1 MNTDSLFG
9 SLVSSAMR
17 LSSGLLVTL
26 GLVLMLL
33 MTNIWAIALLLG
45 SQQEKAVSH
54 FARVMEN
61 IREQEV
67 FLQAIADRLVAPTD
81 SLQGAPPVL
90 KQVRR
95 SGDGVNE
102 LYEVAESDFSMPFT
116 VALAQQHQ
124 NERSLNA
131 LSALG
136 WHLTNY
142 YSRFWALSQFPSPQL
157 FVFSPQ
163 NPSSIAV
170 PAVGR
175 FRSINLLEQ
184 QNYTSVAA
192 GLMARTLSDPDKLLD
207 YRVHWAPIVSGLRD
221 TGGRREIVAY
231 VAGELPINP
240 VRVDSSMD
248 RVVVTALLELGHSGD
263 AVGDLELPFHGQFT
277 LIDPQGNVLTGQREP
292 GGARAGFSLTTSGL
306 LISTFES
313 DSAQPRWQAQY
324 FVDYPGLFRWLALP
338 VLRLLAAS
346 LVLILGLRWLYRRY
360 QARVVAPAKEAQA
373 RLLESQAFSHAV
385 IEGAPAGL
393 VVIGKADGRMVIENL
408 RAQQGRP
415 VSQAVV
421 ELLRTTDA
429 VLDGDACMVLEGRY
443 YLVNYS
449 SARYQEQEVQLCAF
463 SDITEHQQRSLALH
477 QAKQEAER
485 ANEAKT
491 VFLTTMSHEIRT
503 PLYGVLGT
511 LELLGLSRLDKRQRD
526 YLQTIQ
532 SSSSTV
538 LQVISDVLDVSK
550 IESGQLALETTAFS
564 PLEVVEQ
571 VIAAHVVSARG
582 KGLQVYAC
590 TDPWIPDQLLG
601 DMAKLRQVLHNLVG
615 NAIKFTSIGRVVL
628 RCQVLESTDAQVS
641 LRFQVA
647 DTGIG
652 INEQQQLHIF
662 EPFYQASTS
671 NLVSGTGLGLSI
683 CQRFVERMGGHITV
697 VSEQGLGSSFTVQL
711 PFERTAATVES
722 APAIDLG
729 GHQVQVRAP
738 ACELAEHLCAWL
750 VRWGARAT
758 VVSASPHGALSE
770 ALLVDVLADPEQ
782 TFAWPGRR
790 LLCEHDGPRVPEYT
804 GECFRV
810 SAHHLRAIA
819 EGVRMATE
827 EVPAGADPLP
837 GATPASLGFHVLVAE
852 DNLVN
857 QAILKEQL
865 EALGCR
871 VSVAGDGRQALQV
884 WQQGGIEVV
893 LSDVNMPVMN
903 GYELARAI
911 RADSRQVPIIGI
923 TANALRDEGERC
935 IAAGMS
941 AWMVKPLLL
950 EDLLDVLG
958 GLPSGG
964 VVQDPGAGAGVTA
977 GVLSDSMR
985 SLFCRTMR
993 VDIDAL
999 HAALATGDQ
1008 AEVVQ
1013 LVHSVSGA
1021 LAVVRADEL
1030 SQVFGDLE
1038 QRLHEQALDAALQAD
1053 LNRALDRLFGLVMSI

>member
-26 GLVLMLL
+26 GLVLILL
-33 MTNIWAIALLLG
+33 MTNVWAIALLLG

-54 FARVMEN
+54 FARVMESV
-61 IREQEV
+61 REQEV
-67 FLQAIADRLVAPTD
+67 FLQAIADRLVAPTE

-90 KQVRR
+90 KRVRR
-95 SGDGVNE
+95 SGDGMNE
-102 LYEVAESDFSMPFT
+102 LYEVAESNFSMPFT
-116 VALAQQHQ
+116 VALPQQRP
-124 NERSLNA
+124 NDRSLNA

-136 WHLTNY
+136 WHLANY
-142 YSRFWALSQFPSPQL
+142 YSRFWAQSQFPSPQL
-157 FVFSPQ
+157 FLVSPQ
-163 NPSSIAV
+163 TPSSIAV

-175 FRSINLLEQ
+175 FRGINLLEQ

-192 GLMARTLSDPDKLLD
+192 ELVARTLGDTDNLLD
-207 YRVHWAPIVSGLRD
+207 YRVHWAKAVPGLQD
-221 TGGRREIVAY
+221 ASGRREVLAY
-231 VAGELPINP
+231 VAGDLPINP
-240 VRVDSSMD
+240 VRVDSGMD
-248 RVVVTALLELGHSGD
+248 RVVVTALLDLGHSGK
-263 AVGDLELPFHGQFT
+263 AASDLELPFHGRFT
-277 LIDPQGNVLTGQREP
+277 LIDPQGSVLTGQREP
-292 GGARAGFSLTTSGL
+292 GGARAGFSLTMSGL
-306 LISTFES
+306 LITVFEGNS
-313 DSAQPRWQAQY
+313 SQPRWQAQY
-324 FVDYPGLFRWLALP
+324 FVDYSGLIRWLALP
-338 VLRLLAAS
+338 VLRLLAVS
-346 LVLILGLRWLYRRY
+346 LVLILGLRWLYWRY

-373 RLLESQAFSHAV
+373 RLLESQAFNHAV

-393 VVIGKADGRMVIENL
+393 VVIRKADGRMEFENL
-408 RAQQGRP
+408 RAQQGRA

-421 ELLRTTDA
+421 ELLRTTDV

-443 YLVNYS
+443 YLVSYS
-449 SARYQEQEVQLCAF
+449 SARYQDHDVQLCAF
-463 SDITEHQQRSLALH
+463 SDVTEHQQRSLALQ

-550 IESGQLALETTAFS
+550 IESGQLVLETTAFS

-582 KGLQVYAC
+582 KGLQIYAC
-590 TDPWIPDQLLG
+590 TDPQIPDLLFG
-601 DMAKLRQVLHNLVG
+601 DMAKVRQVLHNLVG

-628 RCQVLESTDAQVS
+628 RCQVLESTDTQLS
-641 LRFQVA
+641 LRFQIA

-683 CQRFVERMGGHITV
+683 CQRFVERMGGQITV
-697 VSEQGLGSSFTVQL
+697 VSELGLGSSFTATL
-711 PFERTAATVES
+711 PFERTTAAVEA
-722 APAIDLG
+722 APAIDLC

-750 VRWGARAT
+750 VRWGARAS
-758 VVSASPHGALSE
+758 VVSASSHGALSE
-770 ALLVDVLADPEQ
+770 ALLVDVLAEPEQ
-782 TFAWPGRR
+782 AFAWPGRR

-827 EVPAGADPLP
+827 EVPARVDPVL
-837 GATPASLGFHVLVAE
+837 GATPIALGFHVLVAE

-884 WQQGGIEVV
+884 WAQGGVDVV

-923 TANALRDEGERC
+923 TANALHNEGERC

-958 GLPSGG
+958 GLPTSG
-964 VVQDPGAGAGVTA
+964 VVQDPGAGPSLIT

-999 HAALATGDQ
+999 HAALAAGDQ

-1030 SQVFGDLE
+1030 SQEFCGLE
-1038 QRLHEQALDAALQAD
+1038 QRLREQALDAALQAD
-1053 LNRALDRLFGLVMSI
+1053 LNQALDRLFGLVLSI